1 MLALA
6 GGSGRGCGASRFV
19 RQVPRKSL
27 WRWRAEKVCVSRTAD
42 IARRLAPWLAISL
55 CIALLDQGTKLWIE
69 SLFQRGER
77 LPVTGF
83 FNIVLVYNTGAAFSF
98 LSDAAGWQ
106 RYVLIAIAIAAAALI
121 AGLLAQSTARGLY
134 RWALVLILGG
144 ALGNL
149 WDRITMGEV
158 VDFLDFYVAGWHW
171 PAFNLADSAIC
182 VGAAFLIVDGIWGKK
197 P

>member
-1 MLALA
+1 M
-6 GGSGRGCGASRFV
+6 
-19 RQVPRKSL
+19 
-27 WRWRAEKVCVSRTAD
+27 SRTAD

-121 AGLLAQSTARGLY
+121 AGLLAQSTARGVY

-158 VDFLDFYVAGWHW
+158 VDFLDFYVGAWHW

>member
-1 MLALA
+1 M
-6 GGSGRGCGASRFV
+6 
-19 RQVPRKSL
+19 
-27 WRWRAEKVCVSRTAD
+27 SRTAD

-171 PAFNLADSAIC
+171 PAFNAADMGIT
-182 VGAAFLIVDGIWGKK
+182 VGAIILVATLSGRTTTESL
-197 P
+197 PTALRERERS

>member
-1 MLALA
+1 M
-6 GGSGRGCGASRFV
+6 
-19 RQVPRKSL
+19 
-27 WRWRAEKVCVSRTAD
+27 SRTVD

-106 RYVLIAIAIAAAALI
+106 RYVLIAIAIAAVALI
-121 AGLLAQSTARGLY
+121 AGLLAQSTAKGVY

-182 VGAAFLIVDGIWGKK
+182 VGAALLVIDGLWGKK

>member
-1 MLALA
+1 M
-6 GGSGRGCGASRFV
+6 
-19 RQVPRKSL
+19 
-27 WRWRAEKVCVSRTAD
+27 SRTVD
-42 IARRLAPWLAISL
+42 IARRLAPLLAISL

-121 AGLLAQSTARGLY
+121 AGLLAQPTARGVY

-182 VGAAFLIVDGIWGKK
+182 VGAALLIVDGIWGKK

>member
-1 MLALA
+1 
-6 GGSGRGCGASRFV
+6 
-19 RQVPRKSL
+19 
-27 WRWRAEKVCVSRTAD
+27 VSRIAD
-42 IARRLAPWLAISL
+42 MARRLAPWLAISF
-55 CIALLDQGTKLWIE
+55 CIALMDQGTKLWIE

-106 RYVLIAIAIAAAALI
+106 RYVLIAIAIGAVALI
-121 AGLLAQSTARGLY
+121 AGLLAQATAKGAY

-158 VDFLDFYVAGWHW
+158 VDFLDFYLAGWHW

-182 VGAAFLIVDGIWGKK
+182 VGAALLVIDGIWGKK